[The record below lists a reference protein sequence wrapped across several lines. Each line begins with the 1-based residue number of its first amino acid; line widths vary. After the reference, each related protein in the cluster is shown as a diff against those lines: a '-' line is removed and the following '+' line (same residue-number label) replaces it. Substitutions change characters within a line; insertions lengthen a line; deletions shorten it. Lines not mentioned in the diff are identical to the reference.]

1 MDWLDFDATLTPL
14 LTDPRHPVHVEHMR
28 MALAEADLALES
40 DDVPVGAL
48 IASFDQ
54 GVIALAH
61 NERELL
67 QDPTAHAEMLALTQ
81 AAQALGTWRLHR
93 CIMYVTLE
101 PCPMCAGALVQ
112 ARIPFLV
119 YGAADAKA
127 GACHSVYRI
136 TDDPRL
142 NHRIQTLGGVLAAD
156 CASLLG
162 AFFRQ
167 KRHRRP

>member
-14 LTDPRHPVHVEHMR
+14 LTDPRHPVHELHMR
-28 MALAEADLALES
+28 LALDEAALALES
-40 DDVPVGAL
+40 EDVPVGAV

-54 GVIALAH
+54 GIIAKAH

-81 AAQALGTWRLHR
+81 AAHALGTWRLHR

-101 PCPMCAGALVQ
+101 PCPMCAGALVN
-112 ARIPFLV
+112 ARLPFLI
-119 YGAADAKA
+119 YGAADGKA
-127 GACHSVYRI
+127 GACHSLYQI
-136 TDDPRL
+136 TNDPRL
-142 NHRIQTLGGVLAAD
+142 NHRLQVLGGVLAEE
-156 CASLLG
+156 CAGVLG

-167 KRHRRP
+167 RRQRRP